1 MEMFLRKPEYFLT
14 VAREG
19 SIVKAAKALYVSE
32 PYLSQYITKLE
43 RENNTIFLYRQPLC
57 ADRGRRCAV
66 PIY

>member
-43 RENNTIFLYRQPLC
+43 RETIQSFSTVPSAPLC
-57 ADRGRRCAV
+57 
-66 PIY
+66 